1 MNRKTSFIILVLLLS
16 PYFLFAQDSIKQ
28 KTQILQNG
36 VDSAVGDDKLKS
48 YQNLLDYVVKNQPL
62 KVLSIA
68 ENGIDLAKQLNNTSA
83 EVGMILTVGLS
94 HAKLHEPL
102 KALNYYA
109 EAYQL
114 AIKISDSAAIC
125 KTLIQMGAAK
135 ITKGDINQSI
145 EHFIAAEKIA
155 EKIDNRILLVDAI
168 NYLGVSYYLIDNLD
182 EALKFSDKA
191 FKLSNELNYE
201 EGKALAYEHFVIVY
215 VKQEKFAEALE
226 LNSKALKIRKE
237 LDDLQSISGL
247 YYNFSVIYSRLK
259 DFKKAIEYTKKSI
272 DLRKSYGNINGVGS
286 NYLTLGNI
294 YLRSNQNDS
303 ALVYLTMAY
312 DIKIGTGDNRAIT
325 SIVKS
330 LSDVYEKKNNFKSA
344 HKYLREYKTYS
355 DSLFGED
362 SRRLSSKILAQR
374 ELVRK
379 EDEIKHLQSINEYQS
394 EVQKLLIIVIVLSVL
409 LSIAFIVLYIINRKA
424 KNNLALKNKEL
435 ISLNKDKEKF
445 FRIIT
450 HDLRSPFHPLIGYTD
465 AILNNINTM
474 NRDEIK
480 IYTDEIHT
488 SAKQILN
495 LMDNLLHWLGFKTNK
510 MEYNPVDFDINPEL
524 ENTLKLFTN
533 NFKSKSLI
541 IQNIIQKQSFVYADR
556 TMVGII
562 FRNLISNAF
571 KFSNENGIIKILS
584 ERKEKFL
591 EISIQDNGTGIPE
604 NQLNEIFSNEMK
616 STKGT
621 NGETGTGLGLL
632 LCKEMTELNG
642 GKLSIESKID
652 IGTTIRFSL
661 AVSDKNL

>member
-1 MNRKTSFIILVLLLS
+1 M
-16 PYFLFAQDSIKQ
+16 
-28 KTQILQNG
+28 
-36 VDSAVGDDKLKS
+36 
-48 YQNLLDYVVKNQPL
+48 
-62 KVLSIA
+62 
-68 ENGIDLAKQLNNTSA
+68 
-83 EVGMILTVGLS
+83 
-94 HAKLHEPL
+94 
-102 KALNYYA
+102 
-109 EAYQL
+109 
-114 AIKISDSAAIC
+114 
-125 KTLIQMGAAK
+125 
-135 ITKGDINQSI
+135 
-145 EHFIAAEKIA
+145 
-155 EKIDNRILLVDAI
+155 
-168 NYLGVSYYLIDNLD
+168 
-182 EALKFSDKA
+182 
-191 FKLSNELNYE
+191 
-201 EGKALAYEHFVIVY
+201 
-215 VKQEKFAEALE
+215 
-226 LNSKALKIRKE
+226 
-237 LDDLQSISGL
+237 
-247 YYNFSVIYSRLK
+247 IYSRLK

-409 LSIAFIVLYIINRKA
+409 LSIAFIVLSIINRKA
-424 KNNLALKNKEL
+424 KNDLALKNKEL

-480 IYTDEIHT
+480 NYTDEIHN
-488 SAKQILN
+488 SAKQIFN
-495 LMDNLLHWLGFKTNK
+495 LMDNLLHWLGFNTNK
-510 MEYNPVDFDINPEL
+510 MEYNPVVFDINPEL
-524 ENTLKLFTN
+524 ENTLKLFAN
-533 NFKSKSLI
+533 NFKSKSLT

-562 FRNLISNAF
+562 FRNII
-571 KFSNENGIIKILS
+571 SNENGIIKIFS
-584 ERKEKFL
+584 ERKENFL
-591 EISIQDNGTGIPE
+591 EISIQDSGIGIPE
-604 NQLNEIFSNEMK
+604 IELNEIFSNEMK

-652 IGTTIRFSL
+652 NGTTIKFSL